1 MFARAAARAARR
13 AGVLR
18 RHHPTA
24 SSPTRGLRHSAS
36 APATGWRS
44 SCPTRPQHVVAFYAV
59 LRLGAV
65 VVEHNPLYTATELAT
80 MFADHGA
87 RVAIAWDVAVPKLP
101 AVEHVVAVNLL
112 EAFPTVKRLALHLP
126 VPKLAATRK
135 RLHAKAPGT
144 TPWKQLV
151 AHKPIRNWAEP
162 TASDLAVIQYTS
174 GTTGAFKGAMLT
186 HRNLYANALQ
196 GAAWMKDAKDGKR
209 DDLRRPA
216 DVPRVRDDA
225 VPDLRDAQ
233 AGPAG
238 AVPDVRRRHGARRGE
253 EAPADG
259 VLRGAADLREDR
271 PPRAIERKVSLKSAK
286 FCISGAMK
294 LTDPVVE
301 LWESVSGG
309 LLVEGYGLTETSPVA
324 LGNPFWPTRRTGTI
338 GVPFPSTLMRVVDP
352 DDPTRE
358 VAQGEEGEL
367 LLKGPQVFA
376 GYWNAPQETAKALL
390 PDGWLRTGDIV
401 VVVDA
406 DGFTTIV
413 DRLKEIIVTGGF
425 NVSPSEVEHVLVEH
439 PDIDDVAVV
448 GLQTESGEQVAA
460 AVVLRGART
469 WTWPRSAPGP
479 RSGWPPTRCRARS
492 SRSRNCP
499 SRCWAR
505 CCASRS
511 ARRSPQRAEPG
522 VGGGAAGPHS
532 HSMVPGGLLV
542 MSSTT
547 RLTSRTSLVM
557 RVEIGLEQVVRQA
570 RPVGGH
576 GVLAG
581 DRAQHDR
588 VAVGAAVALDADAAD
603 VGQQHHG
610 ELPDVL
616 LVAGRRQLLAGD
628 RVGLAE
634 EVEALAGDLADD
646 ADAEARAGERLAPDH
661 LVRAGPARSPTAR
674 TSSLNRVRSGSMSVN
689 CRSSGRPPTLWWLLM
704 LAAPS
709 PPPDS
714 TTSG

>member
-1 MFARAAARAARR
+1 MAGVTKPEWTKNYQPGVPAEIDLPDEPLSAMFARAARKGGKRVALEFFGATTTYRELADQVDRAA
-13 AGVLR
+13 AGLAALGVGPGDRVAIVL
-18 RHHPTA
+18 PN
-24 SSPTRGLRHSAS
+24 
-36 APATGWRS
+36 
-44 SCPTRPQHVVAFYAV
+44 CPQHVVAFYAV

-101 AVEHVVAVNLL
+101 TVEHVVAVNLL

-162 TASDLAVIQYTS
+162 TASDLAVVQYTS
-174 GTTGAFKGAMLT
+174 GTIGAFKGAMLT

-196 GAAWMKDAKDGKR
+196 GAAWMKDAKDGKETIYAVLPMFHAFGMTLYLTFGMLKR
-209 DDLRRPA
+209 ARLVLFPTFDVDMVLDAARKRPPT
-216 DVPRVRDDA
+216 VFCA
-225 VPDLRDAQ
+225 VP
-233 AGPAG
+233 PIYEKT
-238 AVPDVRRRHGARRGE
+238 AR
-253 EAPADG
+253 
-259 VLRGAADLREDR
+259 
-271 PPRAIERKVSLKSAK
+271 RAIERKISLKSAK

-294 LTDPVVE
+294 LTDPVVK

-367 LLKGPQVFA
+367 LLKGPQVFS
-376 GYWNAPQETAKALL
+376 GYWNAPEETAKALL
-390 PDGWLRTGDIV
+390 PDGWLRTGDV

-439 PDIDDVAVV
+439 PDISDVAVV

-460 AVVLRGART
+460 AVVLREGAHLD
-469 WTWPRSAPGP
+469 
-479 RSGWPPTRCRARS
+479 
-492 SRSRNCP
+492 
-499 SRCWAR
+499 
-505 CCASRS
+505 
-511 ARRSPQRAEPG
+511 
-522 VGGGAAGPHS
+522 V
-532 HSMVPGGLLV
+532 
-542 MSSTT
+542 
-547 RLTSRTSLVM
+547 
-557 RVEIGLEQVVRQA
+557 
-570 RPVGGH
+570 
-576 GVLAG
+576 
-581 DRAQHDR
+581 
-588 VAVGAAVALDADAAD
+588 AAV
-603 VGQQHHG
+603 
-610 ELPDVL
+610 
-616 LVAGRRQLLAGD
+616 
-628 RVGLAE
+628 
-634 EVEALAGDLADD
+634 
-646 ADAEARAGERLAPDH
+646 RAWAKERLAAYKVPRSFVEVDE
-661 LVRAGPARSPTAR
+661 LPKSMLGKVLRKQVREAI
-674 TSSLNRVRSGSMSVN
+674 TSAS
-689 CRSSGRPPTLWWLLM
+689 
-704 LAAPS
+704 
-709 PPPDS
+709 
-714 TTSG
+714 

>member
-1 MFARAAARAARR
+1 MTKPEWTKNYQPGVPAEIDLPDEPLSAMFARAARKGGKRVALEFFGATTTYRELADQVDRAA
-13 AGVLR
+13 AGLAALGVGPGDRVAIVL
-18 RHHPTA
+18 PN
-24 SSPTRGLRHSAS
+24 
-36 APATGWRS
+36 
-44 SCPTRPQHVVAFYAV
+44 CPQHVVAFYAV

-101 AVEHVVAVNLL
+101 TVEHVVAVNLL

-162 TASDLAVIQYTS
+162 TASDLAVVQYTS
-174 GTTGAFKGAMLT
+174 GTIGAFKGAMLT

-196 GAAWMKDAKDGKR
+196 GAAWMKDAKDGKETIYAVLPMFHAFGMTLYLTFGMLKR
-209 DDLRRPA
+209 ARIVLFPTFDVDMVLDAAKKRPPT
-216 DVPRVRDDA
+216 VYCA
-225 VPDLRDAQ
+225 VP
-233 AGPAG
+233 PIYEKT
-238 AVPDVRRRHGARRGE
+238 AR
-253 EAPADG
+253 
-259 VLRGAADLREDR
+259 
-271 PPRAIERKVSLKSAK
+271 RAIERKISLKSAK

-294 LTDPVVE
+294 LTDPVVK

-367 LLKGPQVFA
+367 LLKGPQVFS
-376 GYWNAPQETAKALL
+376 GYWNAPEETAKALL
-390 PDGWLRTGDIV
+390 PDGWLRTGDV

-439 PDIDDVAVV
+439 PDISDVAVV

-460 AVVLRGART
+460 AVVLREGAHLD
-469 WTWPRSAPGP
+469 
-479 RSGWPPTRCRARS
+479 
-492 SRSRNCP
+492 
-499 SRCWAR
+499 
-505 CCASRS
+505 
-511 ARRSPQRAEPG
+511 
-522 VGGGAAGPHS
+522 V
-532 HSMVPGGLLV
+532 
-542 MSSTT
+542 
-547 RLTSRTSLVM
+547 
-557 RVEIGLEQVVRQA
+557 
-570 RPVGGH
+570 
-576 GVLAG
+576 
-581 DRAQHDR
+581 
-588 VAVGAAVALDADAAD
+588 AAV
-603 VGQQHHG
+603 
-610 ELPDVL
+610 
-616 LVAGRRQLLAGD
+616 
-628 RVGLAE
+628 
-634 EVEALAGDLADD
+634 
-646 ADAEARAGERLAPDH
+646 RAWAKERLAAYKVPRSFVEVEE
-661 LVRAGPARSPTAR
+661 LPKSMLGKVLRKQVREAI
-674 TSSLNRVRSGSMSVN
+674 TSAS
-689 CRSSGRPPTLWWLLM
+689 
-704 LAAPS
+704 
-709 PPPDS
+709 
-714 TTSG
+714 